1 MLENKVPTWDIPQ
14 KLLFAESGWCCMCKD
29 SIEYVFHLFLECPF
43 TKAVQREALHYLGHQ
58 VRWEGDSL
66 EGDFLRWCSSGEPK
80 ALQALPP
87 IISWGVWL
95 ARNLVTFNDQPQSL
109 TVLEAKA
116 IGIIVHFPQL
126 KAIPSICLIRQEQIN
141 KEISWGY
148 LDGAA
153 QGNPT
158 LCGGGVSLFFSDQNY
173 ITYKEGLGEGT
184 NNFAELRALRL

>member
-1 MLENKVPTWDIPQ
+1 M
-14 KLLFAESGWCCMCKD
+14 
-29 SIEYVFHLFLECPF
+29 
-43 TKAVQREALHYLGHQ
+43 
-58 VRWEGDSL
+58 